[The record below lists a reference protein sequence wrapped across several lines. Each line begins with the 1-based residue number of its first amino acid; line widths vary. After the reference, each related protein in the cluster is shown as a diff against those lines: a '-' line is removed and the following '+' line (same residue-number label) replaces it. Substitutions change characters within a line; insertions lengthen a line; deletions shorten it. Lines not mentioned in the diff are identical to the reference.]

1 MDSSLK
7 DNIKVIAFDA
17 DDTLWANQPYFD
29 DAEDRLCSILAE
41 YGEPR
46 YIKSDQPF
54 LFIQD
59 NSHYQRQHAGSG
71 TET

>member
-46 YIKSDQPF
+46 YIKSE
-54 LFIQD
+54 LFK
-59 NSHYQRQHAGSG
+59 
-71 TET
+71 TEMQNMAELGYCQ